1 MGIDPSKG
9 EGNLWAVPVPVGEKG
24 DKQRNR
30 TQCKDAGISQQKA
43 QVRQLLDCGAHSRP
57 SARDCLEHPWLVGD
71 HIYIDMLQVLKV
83 FEKCFSA
90 KVFKKLKQLSS
101 TPNLHF
107 KLSM

>member
-1 MGIDPSKG
+1 MGIKERETS
-9 EGNLWAVPVPVGEKG
+9 VPVPVGEKKG
-24 DKQRNR
+24 QTKKQNTVKR
-30 TQCKDAGISQQKA
+30 CKSSEQKA